1 MIYAFTI
8 LTEKLKKRGNKLE
21 GNWER
26 GSEKKA
32 RDNFLS

>member
-8 LTEKLKKRGNKLE
+8 LIEKKKRGNKLE

-26 GSEKKA
+26 GSERKA